1 MKNNNEN
8 LKTSN
13 QRYLR
18 EINELKFD
26 LRKFEYENE
35 ILTFHENNNG
45 NNKTPIKSSNES
57 NLMPL
62 QDPRKTSLSEI
73 KTYFLII
80 YNIMILFYF

>member
-35 ILTFHENNNG
+35 LLTFHENNG

-57 NLMPL
+57 NLLPL
-62 QDPRKTSLSEI
+62 QDPRKNSLS
-73 KTYFLII
+73 K
-80 YNIMILFYF
+80 MDFYVYL